1 MTTIKAKLGDIILYS
16 DHAMCIVALE
26 PRAEFAKDGRLL
38 SGGYHARQITFEEMT
53 QRLRK
58 GHQLIE
64 RNGDGANKN

>member
-26 PRAEFAKDGRLL
+26 PHATFAEGGKLL

-53 QRLRK
+53 RRLRK

-64 RNGDGANKN
+64 RRNGSG